1 MLRSVSVA
9 TKRIGLLLPKIS
21 VRYSSDLEQYTI
33 YDVAYYSLNSL
44 QKAEGTYFEEL
55 DEEGFLINGNYYKGG
70 VLAFNNLALLWDV
83 QSLDEITPESLKPV
97 TLYNPPI
104 GGL

>member
-9 TKRIGLLLPKIS
+9 TKRLGSLLPKIS

-44 QKAEGTYFEEL
+44 
-55 DEEGFLINGNYYKGG
+55 
-70 VLAFNNLALLWDV
+70 
-83 QSLDEITPESLKPV
+83 
-97 TLYNPPI
+97 
-104 GGL
+104 